1 MTDWTSFYGPVDDR
15 VQSNLAGACHVLFRK
30 YLPED
35 GSWRDRAFADLEHLA
50 PGVQPSDH
58 VDRALLDEARER
70 LAGRIQWAPEAALV
84 AQGVMMDR
92 HRHAG
97 NGLTAWVLAAALQ
110 RRRQY
115 PLDSVIRSGLDAM
128 RRLKAITPE
137 RIALLEPLPADVP
150 GLLDRLQQAA
160 GTPGLQV
167 KVRRYFEAIAEL
179 LEAVQS
185 GRPQIIRDRDIPVSE
200 SIGPDGGQYLSGG
213 FVPLPAAIAGPP
225 ALQAADRVPVAH
237 VPVASD
243 DPGNLA
249 PQPVASVRLA
259 GAARAAARRALAVPA
274 EQDPLTPHEVA
285 TLVEACRR
293 NGADPAFQ
301 YLLALLSFGA
311 VLPRTPQE
319 APAALCR
326 ADRGLEI
333 RVFVSL
339 PPFDALLEDDLSG
352 PGPEPG
358 PASDPTDRAE
368 GLRLAEPVGLDLAA
382 IRAGVD
388 PGLVAAALQA
398 LRPGLARPLSL
409 GRIRRYRQDW
419 LRRAGADPAV
429 IGFLTRTDP
438 AMRAQMHYTAI
449 DKAVLQDWHRRYL
462 ADGLSLAAVAVP
474 PAQGRHGSRLDLPLS
489 FVADVFTEQKLEVRR
504 HRLGEAAC
512 RQRIV
517 AAHNVF
523 LVYTLMVLSFATG
536 HRPVNQPFQ
545 YWSDVEGDLMW
556 ISDKTGRG
564 DRGSRVV
571 VLCPTARRQ
580 FDHWCAHLDHLARQ
594 LVKLSPEPDR
604 VIASLARARPQPS
617 ADSTPLPLL
626 FWLDE
631 AARPKPLTA
640 DRQGKG
646 MAPVLPTA
654 LNWTRHILRSHLV
667 GVHPGEV
674 IDAFLGHAHL
684 GEEAFAPTS
693 SLGLRDLRR
702 LGQSIEALLA
712 GCGIEAVES
721 PCA

>member
-15 VQSNLAGACHVLFRK
+15 TQSTLAKACLEYFRI
-30 YLPED
+30 YLPPD
-35 GSWRDRAFADLEHLA
+35 SPWRDRAFADLEHLA
-50 PGVQPSDH
+50 PGVRPSEH
-58 VDRALLDEARER
+58 VDRGLLDEARDR
-70 LAGRIQWAPEAALV
+70 LAGRIAWAPEAALV

-92 HRHAG
+92 YRAAG
-97 NGLTAWVLAAALQ
+97 NALTAWVLAAALQ

-128 RRLKAITPE
+128 RRLKKITPGK
-137 RIALLEPLPADVP
+137 IALLEPLPADVP
-150 GLLDRLQQAA
+150 GLLERLRQAA
-160 GTPGLQV
+160 GTPGLET
-167 KVRRYFEAIAEL
+167 KVRRYFDAIAEL
-179 LEAVQS
+179 LEAVES
-185 GRPQIIRDRDIPVSE
+185 GRPQITRDRVLPVRE
-200 SIGPDGGQYLSGG
+200 GIGPDGGQYLTGG
-213 FVPLPAAIAGPP
+213 FVPLPAAIAGPA

-249 PQPVASVRLA
+249 PQPVAAARLS

-285 TLVEACRR
+285 TLVTACRR
-293 NGADPAFQ
+293 NGHDPAFQ

-311 VLPRTPQE
+311 VLPATPQE
-319 APAALCR
+319 APAALSR
-326 ADRGLEI
+326 SDRGPEI
-333 RVFVSL
+333 RVFVNL
-339 PPFDALLEDDLSG
+339 PPFDALLEDDPPG
-352 PGPEPG
+352 PGAASEPR
-358 PASDPTDRAE
+358 DLAE
-368 GLRLAEPVGLDLAA
+368 GLRLAEPIGLDLALLQ
-382 IRAGVD
+382 AGVESRQ
-388 PGLVAAALQA
+388 VAAALQA
-398 LRPGLARPLSL
+398 LRPGLARPLTL

-419 LRRAGADPAV
+419 LRRAGADPAI

-462 ADGLSLAAVAVP
+462 ADGLSLPAVAVP
-474 PAQGRHGSRLDLPLS
+474 PAEGRHGSRLGLPLS
-489 FVADVFTEQKLEVRR
+489 LVADVFTEQRLELRR

-512 RQRIV
+512 RQRIA

-523 LVYTLMVLSFATG
+523 LVYTLMVLSLATG

-545 YWSDVEGDLMW
+545 YWSDVEGDLLW

-564 DRGSRVV
+564 DRGTRLV

-580 FDHWCAHLDHLARQ
+580 LDHWRAHLDHLARL
-594 LVKLSPEPDR
+594 LVKLSPDPDR
-604 VIASLARARPQPS
+604 VVTSLARARPQPS
-617 ADSTPLPLL
+617 ADGPPLPLL

-640 DRQGKG
+640 DQQEKG

-693 SLGLRDLRR
+693 ALGLRDLRR
-702 LGQSIEALLA
+702 LAQSIEALLA
-712 GCGIEAVES
+712 DCGIEAVES